1 MCGQMVLRQA
11 AFCSAADMIVW
22 MSRDRKR
29 VQGRGGV
36 QGKGLMEGEEG
47 WENTGRITADKE
59 LE

>member
-1 MCGQMVLRQA
+1 
-11 AFCSAADMIVW
+11 
-22 MSRDRKR
+22 

-47 WENTGRITADKE
+47 WENTGRIRADKE